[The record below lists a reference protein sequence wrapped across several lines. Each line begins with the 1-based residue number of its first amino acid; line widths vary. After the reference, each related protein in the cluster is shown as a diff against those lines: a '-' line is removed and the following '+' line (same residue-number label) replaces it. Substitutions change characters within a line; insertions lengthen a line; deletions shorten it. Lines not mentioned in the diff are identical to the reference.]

1 VPGSNYIAEKKSKLS
16 SFQNEQLED
25 GYITTSKTK
34 LTLVQKEA
42 VKQKVQS
49 IHSEIPI
56 VVAVMRKSSV
66 ESRFFL
72 VRSIFLFYFNHV
84 GACLNCCIWNI
95 SVNAILDAVNS

>member
-1 VPGSNYIAEKKSKLS
+1 VPGSNYIVKKKSKLS
-16 SFQNEQLED
+16 SFQNEQLRD
-25 GYITTSKTK
+25 GYITTHTTK

-56 VVAVMRKSSV
+56 VVAVMRQSSV

-72 VRSIFLFYFNHV
+72 VSSIFLLFFDHI
-84 GACLNCCIWNI
+84 GACLNCCISNI
-95 SVNAILDAVNS
+95 NVKAILYAVVL